1 MKFPRITNKYG
12 LVFSILYMHVWP
24 WNNVIFKVINIA
36 RFGFSPLL
44 VFWFF
49 SPFWFFGFCF
59 FSGVGFFSGDF
70 VFFQGFFSG
79 VLVFWAIYIIIWTL
93 PPKADILDT
102 HTRHPMKTGRR
113 CQWKEFLPIS
123 IAPWEVIQHHRYTTN
138 FCVILDL
145 TYIDY
150 IWIYSPIKHNTKAHT
165 D

>member
-36 RFGFSPLL
+36 RFGFSP
-44 VFWFF
+44 
-49 SPFWFFGFCF
+49 PFGFLDF
-59 FSGVGFFSGDF
+59 FFQGL
-70 VFFQGFFSG
+70 VFFQGILFFFRVFFSG
-79 VLVFWAIYIIIWTL
+79 VLVFWAINIIIWTL

-123 IAPWEVIQHHRYTTN
+123 IAPWEVIQHHRYTTK
-138 FCVILDL
+138 FCVILDW
-145 TYIDY
+145 TYKLHLDIHTNQTQ
-150 IWIYSPIKHNTKAHT
+150 WTKAYT